1 MVELAHHV
9 LRTGALVRVHG
20 ADTEILLEHRRAS
33 SPAGGIT
40 MLQEICETVTSSKGL
55 ERGCVCLSW
64 RAAASRQNGKS
75 ILSKAPASSI
85 DTTPLTCH
93 PAWRNIYLRSA
104 GSVCCFGPRVALRLA
119 RCSTTFSSLPALSHC
134 RSRGLPHSTVAV
146 RCSSAG
152 LCMLLCPIRQYWVS
166 PGTCQ
171 CMAAPKYTW
180 DRMGPSGCSTF
191 WPSVGT

>member
-20 ADTEILLEHRRAS
+20 EDTEILLEHRRAS

-55 ERGCVCLSW
+55 ERGCVCVSW

-104 GSVCCFGPRVALRLA
+104 GSVCCSGPRCFAAGPLLHHILFLA
-119 RCSTTFSSLPALSHC
+119 RALTLSK
-134 RSRGLPHSTVAV
+134 S
-146 RCSSAG
+146 
-152 LCMLLCPIRQYWVS
+152 
-166 PGTCQ
+166 
-171 CMAAPKYTW
+171 
-180 DRMGPSGCSTF
+180 
-191 WPSVGT
+191 